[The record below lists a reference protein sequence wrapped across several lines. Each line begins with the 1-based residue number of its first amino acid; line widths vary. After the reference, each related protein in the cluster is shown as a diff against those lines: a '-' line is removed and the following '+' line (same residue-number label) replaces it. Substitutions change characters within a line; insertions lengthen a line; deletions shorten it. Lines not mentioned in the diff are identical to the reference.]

1 MKFLNLVAGVLAS
14 FVIAASGSAAVVY
27 QNGTLNGAF
36 SAESIGPDQAVSNS
50 FSLSSASR
58 LTSATIG
65 LWTAPETSPFVLTW
79 SIGTSAFANNIGG
92 GTTSLSNVFAFNNG
106 FFDIYL
112 SSFGLDVT
120 VGAGEYWL
128 TLTDGLT
135 NLGGRL
141 FWDVNGGPSQA
152 QFRNAQGTGMLNDS
166 EYFMLEGVTATDP
179 GPGPNPVPEPA
190 SMMLLA
196 VGMIGVAA
204 SRRRYHKAA

>member
-1 MKFLNLVAGVLAS
+1 MKFLNVMAGVLAS
-14 FVIAASGSAAVVY
+14 FVIAASSSAAVVY
-27 QNGTLNGAF
+27 QNGTLNGRFDAV
-36 SAESIGPDQAVSNS
+36 SIGPEQAVSNS
-50 FSLSSASR
+50 FSVSSASR

-65 LWTAPETSPFVLTW
+65 LWTEPGTSPFVLTW
-79 SIGTSAFANNIGG
+79 SIGSSAFANNIGG
-92 GTTSLSNVFAFNNG
+92 GTTTLDNVFAFNNG

-112 SSFGLDVT
+112 SSFSLDVT
-120 VGAGEYWL
+120 VAAGEYWL
-128 TLTDGLT
+128 TLTNGLT
-135 NLGGRL
+135 NVGNSL

-166 EYFMLEGVTATDP
+166 EYFMIEGDAATDP

-190 SMMLLA
+190 SMTLLA